1 MKTERL
7 ERILLRPEEVAYA
20 LGISR
25 SSAYQLIA
33 AGELP
38 SIKIAGLIRVPRESL
53 EKLARGKR
61 KRADMPR

>member
-1 MKTERL
+1 MTTQNP

-25 SSAYQLIA
+25 SSAYQMIA

-38 SIKIAGLIRVPRESL
+38 SVKVAGMTRVPREAL
-53 EKLARGKR
+53 EKLARVKR
-61 KRADMPR
+61 RKAGTSR

>member
-1 MKTERL
+1 MKTANQ

-33 AGELP
+33 SGELP
-38 SIKIAGLIRVPRESL
+38 SVKVAGLTRVPREAL
-53 EKLARGKR
+53 EKLARPKR
-61 KRADMPR
+61 RKGSAAH